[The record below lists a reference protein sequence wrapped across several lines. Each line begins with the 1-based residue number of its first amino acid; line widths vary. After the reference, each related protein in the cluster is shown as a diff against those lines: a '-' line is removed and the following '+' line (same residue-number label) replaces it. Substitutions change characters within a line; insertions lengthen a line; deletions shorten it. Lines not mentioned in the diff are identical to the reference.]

1 MSNIKFRLVGGLHKY
16 YYECTICVIHKGKD
30 RGLPCITQRRRWVFK
45 SKGADKGHFLSE
57 SVMNFSNCQTNM
69 PNHYLKLEFLKL
81 HFVCFCFAADF
92 QANPTDISSKKAG
105 IFKRRV

>member
-45 SKGADKGHFLSE
+45 SKGADSNRISISLSVLLSE
-57 SVMNFSNCQTNM
+57 T
-69 PNHYLKLEFLKL
+69 
-81 HFVCFCFAADF
+81 
-92 QANPTDISSKKAG
+92 SKVGGGPA
-105 IFKRRV
+105 

>member
-45 SKGADKGHFLSE
+45 SKGADSNRMSISLSVLLSE
-57 SVMNFSNCQTNM
+57 TS
-69 PNHYLKLEFLKL
+69 
-81 HFVCFCFAADF
+81 
-92 QANPTDISSKKAG
+92 KAG
-105 IFKRRV
+105 GGGACLKPPQPPSNDRSVIVCIMHVF